1 MASAAEVKE
10 FRARCLQL
18 TNHPVWPSV
27 PVLRWSN
34 ALRSSMW
41 RQQEKVCR
49 YTHTNY
55 VRHKMVY
62 RDLTQIIE
70 KWFPC
75 NLFYLLNVKSPPL
88 PIWTDLFLSKIFQE
102 MYKEGHYFPCYNICF
117 RYIYFLMNSTNV
129 YIKIP
134 VHTF

>member
-1 MASAAEVKE
+1 MVDMASAAEVKE

-34 ALRSSMW
+34 ALRTSMW

-49 YTHTNY
+49 YTHKNY

-75 NLFYLLNVKSPPL
+75 NLFYLLNVKSPP
-88 PIWTDLFLSKIFQE
+88 PPHMNWSIFIKNISGNVQRGSLFSMLQHLFHIHILFNE
-102 MYKEGHYFPCYNICF
+102 FN
-117 RYIYFLMNSTNV
+117 
-129 YIKIP
+129 
-134 VHTF
+134 